1 MKERIEPPPLHDI
14 NFLLN
19 DPADPRRAAVG
30 THRIVRCTPTN
41 QKRNFLFPLVSAY
54 PISQSSAVFDLS
66 QPIQINNNLT
76 NNNENE
82 TNISLVALCGVR
94 NSVGTSLPRF
104 QICKPMAERSF
115 DEVVNDGLVTINP
128 IELGF
133 IPKTMW
139 ENEYMSFGSV
149 VSSFFR
155 KRNSSQT
162 KFTYKLYNAL
172 KLSEKMP
179 EFIPHVGIEWATDT
193 IIRVHREAFAR
204 LLGVKTIEGSLFH
217 QQGNFPSH
225 GFTELSFRDSDNLS
239 RALGWGPADLSVV
252 RFVTHANGKF
262 SRGSSEKDLKQCKW
276 TRAATTF

>member
-1 MKERIEPPPLHDI
+1 MTESRTAPIHDI

-19 DPADPRRAAVG
+19 SPAKTRRTQQGGAHKV
-30 THRIVRCTPTN
+30 VRCQPTTT
-41 QKRNFLFPLVSAY
+41 KRNFLFPLVSAY
-54 PISQSSAVFDLS
+54 PLSQSTHLFDLTPA
-66 QPIQINNNLT
+66 PISSAAT
-76 NNNENE
+76 SSENE
-82 TNISLVALCGVR
+82 TNISLVSLSYTR
-94 NSVGTSLPRF
+94 NVVASMPRF
-104 QICKPMAERSF
+104 QIRKPISEMTF
-115 DEVVNDGLVTINP
+115 DEFINDSSITINP
-128 IELGF
+128 YELGF
-133 IPKTMW
+133 IPKTAW
-139 ENEYMSFGSV
+139 ENEQVPFGSI

-179 EFIPHVGIEWATDT
+179 EFIPHIGIEWATDT

-239 RALGWGPADLSVV
+239 RALNWGPADLSVV
-252 RFVTHANGKF
+252 RFVTHSTGKF
-262 SRGSSEKDLKQCKW
+262 TKNSTEKDLKLCKW
-276 TRAATTF
+276 TRAATAN